1 MLHQTFTA
9 GVGQDVFNLTTFTY
23 TLGTNSLLIFKD
35 GAVLDPPNPNP
46 VDFTETST
54 SQFQL
59 ATPCTGGETIIAFGF
74 VGITGT
80 MPSIISDL
88 MVANYQAIREYTD
101 TAEIL
106 YAKGAVTSVD
116 GGESYFQL
124 TTGQPPGTYVDDNA
138 TVLVPTGGDGSSAWI
153 RTKGIPVPI
162 PGVAP
167 AHKKGLIYYDAI
179 TNTFTGFNDISDVA
193 LNFGEEMWARV
204 KNNTGSDITNGQAL
218 CINGVSSGLPTVE
231 LAQADDRTT
240 AEMVGIATHNIPDG
254 TEGIITTFG
263 LVRGVN
269 TFGLTGGQM
278 IWLSPAVAGAVTTT
292 KPTTDNYIVEIG
304 NVMNV
309 DAVNGTFFVRVTH
322 PIDYTDINITGKS
335 DALVSREL
343 IGLTTANNVTDSAH
357 DIDVTAGSC
366 YDSTLTTVLTG
377 VAQTKQ
383 IDAIWASGTNA
394 GGRASAVA
402 LTAATW
408 YHFFI
413 TDDGAGG
420 TEYGWDTSVS
430 ATNLLA
436 DTGGSKYRLLASHK
450 TDGSADITA
459 FVQYGNEILLSV
471 PVSDYTL
478 TTPGTTANTVTA
490 AVPTGYAVLAD
501 IYVRLAHTTDC
512 FVYLSSLA
520 QSDVAAS
527 ATTGQI
533 QTTANAQ
540 RGSVQLLMRTNTSA
554 QYRVR
559 SSLGT
564 VTGLRGFTRGWTMD
578 RSAV

>member
-1 MLHQTFTA
+1 
-9 GVGQDVFNLTTFTY
+9 VFNLTTFTY

-124 TTGQPPGTYVDDNA
+124 TTGAAPGTYVDDNA

-218 CINGVSSGLPTVE
+218 YINGVSSGLPTVE

-322 PIDYTDINITGKS
+322 PIDYTDINKTGRDELPGALIYEEVISGAPVTSFTPITGLDINIHRSYRVEMELKNVAGVNANIEMFINNDLIS
-335 DALVSREL
+335 ANYTRVLSTNSGTNETYLGANDALVSGVLGSNEYANL
-343 IGLTTANNVTDSAH
+343 TANLRC
-357 DIDVTAGSC
+357 G
-366 YDSTLTTVLTG
+366 TG
-377 VAQTKQ
+377 GEV
-383 IDAIWASGTNA
+383 S
-394 GGRASAVA
+394 
-402 LTAATW
+402 
-408 YHFFI
+408 FI
-413 TDDGAGG
+413 SEIARDFGG
-420 TEYGWDTSVS
+420 TLLQQTSTVS
-430 ATNLLA
+430 KN
-436 DTGGSKYRLLASHK
+436 S
-450 TDGSADITA
+450 
-459 FVQYGNEILLSV
+459 
-471 PVSDYTL
+471 
-478 TTPGTTANTVTA
+478 TVTNI
-490 AVPTGYAVLAD
+490 TQLD
-501 IYVRLAHTTDC
+501 IVSTQANSIGIGSTVRI
-512 FVYLSSLA
+512 Y
-520 QSDVAAS
+520 
-527 ATTGQI
+527 
-533 QTTANAQ
+533 
-540 RGSVQLLMRTNTSA
+540 RG
-554 QYRVR
+554 
-559 SSLGT
+559 
-564 VTGLRGFTRGWTMD
+564 
-578 RSAV
+578 